1 MSCGANYAGALQF
14 VPELSWILFPRIL
27 DEREGSRSEEA
38 TALGIRFLVVAAGTV
53 SVARLGRA

>member
-1 MSCGANYAGALQF
+1 VDPL
-14 VPELSWILFPRIL
+14 LRIL